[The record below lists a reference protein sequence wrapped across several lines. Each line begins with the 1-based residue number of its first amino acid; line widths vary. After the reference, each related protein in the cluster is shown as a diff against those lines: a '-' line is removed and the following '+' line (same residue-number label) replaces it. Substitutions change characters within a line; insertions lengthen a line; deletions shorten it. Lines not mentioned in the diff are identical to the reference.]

1 MAYTLLVVFNRP
13 GSYPDDFH
21 RAHPGIKG
29 RWTCK

>member
-1 MAYTLLVVFNRP
+1 MAYTLLGINRP